1 MTYAK
6 SAAEAPGWQG
16 ARSEHT
22 RRYVSDEQRGQPG
35 WIGRAPARVV
45 FERRLGRC
53 LQAALLLLPISA
65 MAAEPS
71 ADETALFDR
80 LGMREQILDSQTA
93 AAEGTTRQRA
103 LLAYRLSRRRELG
116 FAANP
121 ETRLDDARTF
131 DLAVVALRRG
141 LDESR
146 TLACELDRVRAER
159 STLEAALVT
168 RALADA
174 SADRT
179 EETASPDRLSTAR
192 LLHPVRGTPV
202 AVPGARRD
210 GTTKIEIR
218 HDSVEILARL
228 NEPVHAIAAGVVK
241 RVEPLSQG
249 GFAVMTAHPGG
260 ITSILAGLR
269 DVAVKPGDAVL
280 AGQILG
286 LTGRNLDGAAVLSVE
301 IWRRRQPQ
309 DAGKLLHVR
318 LAPNG

>member
-1 MTYAK
+1 M
-6 SAAEAPGWQG
+6 P
-16 ARSEHT
+16 
-22 RRYVSDEQRGQPG
+22 
-35 WIGRAPARVV
+35 RAPNRLTTIVPQPAR
-45 FERRLGRC
+45 RSSRC
-53 LQAALLLLPISA
+53 WLAALLLLPMRA

-80 LGMREQILDSQTA
+80 LGAREQILDTQTA
-93 AAEGTTRQRA
+93 AAASTTRQRA

-131 DLAVVALRRG
+131 DLALVALRRG

-146 TLACELDRVRAER
+146 TLARELDKVRVER
-159 STLEAALVT
+159 STLEAAMVT
-168 RALADA
+168 RALGEAAGDDNA
-174 SADRT
+174 
-179 EETASPDRLSTAR
+179 ETAASPPGRLSDAR
-192 LLHPVRGTPV
+192 LLRPVRGTPV

-218 HDSVEILARL
+218 HDSVDILARL
-228 NEPVHAIAAGVVK
+228 NEPVHAVAAGVVK
-241 RVEPLSQG
+241 RVEPLAQG
-249 GFAVMTAHPGG
+249 GFAVMTAHAGG
-260 ITSILAGLR
+260 LTCILSGMR

-280 AGQILG
+280 AGQTVG
-286 LTGRNLDGAAVLSVE
+286 LTGRNLDGAAVISVE

-309 DAGKLLHVR
+309 DAGKLLHIR

>member
-1 MTYAK
+1 
-6 SAAEAPGWQG
+6 
-16 ARSEHT
+16 
-22 RRYVSDEQRGQPG
+22 
-35 WIGRAPARVV
+35 
-45 FERRLGRC
+45 
-53 LQAALLLLPISA
+53 LQAVLLLLPIGA

-80 LGMREQILDSQTA
+80 LGVREQILDTQTA
-93 AAEGTTRQRA
+93 AAESTTRQRA

-121 ETRLDDARTF
+121 ESRLDDARNF
-131 DLAVVALRRG
+131 DLALVALRRG

-146 TLACELDRVRAER
+146 TLGRELDKVRVER

-168 RALADA
+168 RALGEVAGQDRADTA
-174 SADRT
+174 AGP
-179 EETASPDRLSTAR
+179 EERLSTAR
-192 LLHPVRGTPV
+192 LLRPVRGVPV

-228 NEPVHAIAAGVVK
+228 NEPVHAVAAGVVK
-241 RVEPLSQG
+241 RVEPLAQG
-249 GFAVMTAHPGG
+249 GFAVMTAHSGG
-260 ITSILAGLR
+260 LTSILTGLR

-280 AGQILG
+280 AGQTLG
-286 LTGRNLDGAAVLSVE
+286 LTGRNLDGAAVISVE
-301 IWRRRQPQ
+301 IWRHRQPQ
-309 DAGKLLHVR
+309 DAGKLLRIR